1 MSKLCEIVIKNHKL
15 YKRDFLWRH
24 TGDPY
29 KIMIAEFM
37 LHRTKA
43 EQVEPV
49 YQKFLK
55 KYPDI
60 KTLACVDIEEI
71 SLITKHLGLHWRA
84 AHFIDACR
92 FIEDKYKGVFP
103 ETREKLLEIPGVGD
117 YVAGAILTICYKK
130 PEYVVDSNIARFVN
144 RYYGLHLSG
153 EIRRKK
159 IIIEEAKELF
169 KCEEPDKLL
178 FAILDFTA
186 LFCKPRNPDCLNCF
200 LRESCAFSK
209 ENKTAQSDEP

>member
-1 MSKLCEIVIKNHKL
+1 MNGVSKKLIEKHYL
-15 YKRDFLWRH
+15 YKRDFFWRH
-24 TGDPY
+24 TKDPY

-43 EQVEPV
+43 EQVAPI
-49 YQKFLK
+49 YQDFLK
-55 KYPDI
+55 KYQNV
-60 KTLACVDIEEI
+60 KALACADIEEV
-71 SLITKHLGLHWRA
+71 SLVTKHLGLHWRA

-92 FIEDKYKGVFP
+92 FIEDKYKGIFP

-117 YVAGAILTICYKK
+117 YVTGAILTICYRK
-130 PEYVVDSNIARFVN
+130 PEYVIDSNIARFIN

-159 IIIEEAKELF
+159 IIIEKAKELF
-169 KCEEPDKLL
+169 RFEEPDKLL

-186 LFCKPRNPDCLNCF
+186 LVCKPRNPDCMNCF
-200 LRESCAFSK
+200 LRKSCAFSK
-209 ENKTAQSDEP
+209 ENETTQII